1 MNYTKD
7 DWHANRDDGWK
18 DYWRYEIPSYI
29 QDINTSMHCLEIAQS
44 VRAQIDVD
52 VSIEKYFKFYMNG
65 VHITSFF
72 ASPQE
77 LEELAAG
84 FLLCEGFINSLD
96 QIISIQLRDALI
108 ECKIGVD
115 IEKLKQKSLY
125 ERIED
130 LNFISS
136 SVCFKENVIFN
147 AIGQLKELAKSWRRT
162 GGTHSSI
169 ICNSK
174 GEILA
179 FSEDVSRACS
189 VDKVVG
195 KVVLSGMDLVDCAL
209 VTTGRLSVIIVAK
222 AVRAGFGLIA
232 SKAAPLSEGIRLA
245 EEVGI
250 TLVAFARKPNLYVYT
265 GAQRV
270 I

>member
-1 MNYTKD
+1 MNFND
-7 DWHANRDDGWK
+7 DWHVKRDDGWK
-18 DYWRYEIPSYI
+18 DCWRYEIPSNT
-29 QDINTSMHCLEIAQS
+29 QTLNTSMQCLEITES
-44 VRAQIDVD
+44 GRAQIDVD
-52 VSIEKYFKFYMNG
+52 VSIEKNVKFSVNG

-84 FLLCEGFINSLD
+84 FLLCEGFISSPD
-96 QIISIQLRDALI
+96 QIISIQIGDTYI
-108 ECKIGVD
+108 ECTIGVD
-115 IEKLKQKSLY
+115 IEQLEQKSLY
-125 ERIED
+125 ERTED
-130 LNFISS
+130 FNSISS
-136 SVCFKENVIFN
+136 TVCFESNVIFN
-147 AIGQLKELAKSWRRT
+147 AIGQLKERAKSWRKT

-179 FSEDVSRACS
+179 FCEDVSRACS

-195 KVVLSGMDLVDCAL
+195 KVLLSGVDPADCAL
-209 VTTGRLSVIIVAK
+209 VTTGRLSGIIVAK
-222 AVRAGFGLIA
+222 AARAGFGLIA
-232 SKAAPLSEGIRLA
+232 SKAAPLSEGIWLA
-245 EEVGI
+245 EKVGI

-265 GAQRV
+265 RAQRV